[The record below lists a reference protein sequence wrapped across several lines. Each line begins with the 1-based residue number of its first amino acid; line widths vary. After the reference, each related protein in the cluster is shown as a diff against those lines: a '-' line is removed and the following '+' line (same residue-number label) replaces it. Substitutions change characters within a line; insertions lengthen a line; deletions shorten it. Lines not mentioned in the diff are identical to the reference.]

1 MIYMRNVDRTF
12 NRKKL
17 IKNTVKVK
25 IYYQEYRKRME
36 IDVISGQK

>member
-25 IYYQEYRKRME
+25 IYYQEHRKRME